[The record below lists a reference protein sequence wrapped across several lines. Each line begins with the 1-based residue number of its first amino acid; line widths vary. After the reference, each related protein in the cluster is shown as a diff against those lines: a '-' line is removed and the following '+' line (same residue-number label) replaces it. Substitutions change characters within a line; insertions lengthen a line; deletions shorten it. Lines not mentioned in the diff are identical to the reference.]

1 MKKITNLFLMAVS
14 IAIVAT
20 SCKGKDSVANDPK
33 AVIVAFFERMAAK
46 DIDGAAK
53 LATKESKSTMDMMK
67 KAMDAAEKMK
77 DTFKDSAKKDD
88 TEGFKD
94 VEFGD
99 TKIDGDNATVAV
111 KNKKKDQTVEF
122 PLKKEGGAWKVD
134 FTMGTLMKMG
144 MNEMKKE
151 GKNPFDETNNTDTTS
166 GDDIKNLDKLMNADT
181 LKAGL
186 EKAKEALEKIKPEDL
201 EKMKDMMKELEKVKS
216 N

>member
-1 MKKITNLFLMAVS
+1 
-14 IAIVAT
+14 
-20 SCKGKDSVANDPK
+20 
-33 AVIVAFFERMAAK
+33 
-46 DIDGAAK
+46 
-53 LATKESKSTMDMMK
+53 MDM
-67 KAMDAAEKMK
+67 AEKMK
-77 DTFKDSAKKDD
+77 DTMKDAKAKDD